1 MKQIKHYVWMA
12 ALGWLLSVPLQ
23 AQSSLSNNKTKINNM
38 KEFSFLVRVPVTYSR
53 EQVVA
58 ANVKWN
64 DLLEQWKKDEIYITS
79 FPFPG
84 EGFVVAGKDKTV
96 TKESVIS
103 QNLRVVSN
111 VFLRAKDF
119 DHALELAKTFPI
131 LVYEGTVE
139 VREIPPRPASAN

>member
-1 MKQIKHYVWMA
+1 MKQIKHYVWTA
-12 ALGWLLSVPLQ
+12 ALGWLLTVPLQ
-23 AQSSLSNNKTKINNM
+23 AQ
-38 KEFSFLVRVPVTYSR
+38 
-53 EQVVA
+53 
-58 ANVKWN
+58 
-64 DLLEQWKKDEIYITS
+64 WKKEEIYITS

-84 EGFVVAGKDKTV
+84 EGFVVAGKDKTI

-131 LVYEGTVE
+131 LAYEGTVE